1 MNNRTET
8 NKLIPVKDFAA
19 SYIGWRGHP
28 VTPQYIYKLIDLNRK
43 EGKILPFQYIEIDK
57 QIWIKK

>member
-1 MNNRTET
+1 MNSRIET
-8 NKLIPVKDFAA
+8 NELIPVKDFAA

-28 VTPQYIYKLIDLNRK
+28 VTPQYIYKLIDLNRTK
-43 EGKILPFQYIEIDK
+43 GKPLSFEWIEIDK